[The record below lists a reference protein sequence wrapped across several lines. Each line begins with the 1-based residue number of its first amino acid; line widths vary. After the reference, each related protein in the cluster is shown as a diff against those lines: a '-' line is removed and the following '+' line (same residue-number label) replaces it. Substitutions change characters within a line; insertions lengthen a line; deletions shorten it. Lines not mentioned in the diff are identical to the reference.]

1 MLTRIQVHAVCDSRC
16 PNNSLHAFLDSPL
29 HALLCTYQYNSNG
42 TSKGTIFPILNR
54 RVPISSLIMSEREMA
69 TSSVTATGFS
79 SSFHGSWGT
88 SMAGE
93 DYGALVA
100 KTTPKLV
107 RIGNPLRYGPMMGNI
122 NEGKGPFAPVVVVT
136 RNIVGKK
143 RFNQLRGKAIALHSQ
158 VITEFCKSIG
168 ANSKQR
174 QGDSPPVTVT
184 ETQTIY
190 VSVDGNVENGKGPT
204 AADLESFAQIDPLTG
219 DEASIFNDNQDFQI
233 ENLSSVSNDAE
244 NSHFWEPLDMSA
256 GPKVEKFKPKA
267 PTRKVEN
274 ISSEMDYMDNESIP
288 MFSPDEL
295 LGSSYNGIT
304 DSIPV
309 SDFHVNEE
317 QPPIC

>member
-1 MLTRIQVHAVCDSRC
+1 MGVYKTSKLSLSRFKPKPFHTTRMLTRIHVHAVCDSRC

-54 RVPISSLIMSEREMA
+54 RVPISSLIMSERKMA
-69 TSSVTATGFS
+69 TSSVTTTG
-79 SSFHGSWGT
+79 WGT

-107 RIGNPLRYGPMMGNI
+107 RIRNPLRYGPMMGNV

-168 ANSKQR
+168 ADSKQR
-174 QGDSPPVTVT
+174 QG
-184 ETQTIY
+184 
-190 VSVDGNVENGKGPT
+190 
-204 AADLESFAQIDPLTG
+204 
-219 DEASIFNDNQDFQI
+219 
-233 ENLSSVSNDAE
+233 
-244 NSHFWEPLDMSA
+244 
-256 GPKVEKFKPKA
+256 
-267 PTRKVEN
+267 
-274 ISSEMDYMDNESIP
+274 
-288 MFSPDEL
+288 
-295 LGSSYNGIT
+295 
-304 DSIPV
+304 
-309 SDFHVNEE
+309 
-317 QPPIC
+317 